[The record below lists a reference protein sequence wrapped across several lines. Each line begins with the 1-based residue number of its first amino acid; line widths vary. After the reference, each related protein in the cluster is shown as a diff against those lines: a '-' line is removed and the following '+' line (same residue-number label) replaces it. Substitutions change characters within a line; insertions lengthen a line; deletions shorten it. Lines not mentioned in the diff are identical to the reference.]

1 MADGVFNIAK
11 GRIANYASLPAASDG
26 LIVVLLKATG
36 LVADSTMVDYADLGA
51 LLGGASD
58 ESAATNYAR
67 KTVTASITV
76 TVDTTNDRVDID
88 MPDLTWTALGSSGTP
103 ENIGKLIVGYDPD
116 TGAGT
121 DADIIPLTYHDC
133 VFTAD
138 GSDFT
143 AVIATSG
150 FARAA

>member
-11 GRIANYASLPAASDG
+11 GRIANYASLPAAADA
-26 LIVVLLKATG
+26 LIVLLLKSTG
-36 LVADSTMVDYADLGA
+36 LVADSVLVDYADLA
-51 LLGGASD
+51 TLLAGASD
-58 ESAATNYAR
+58 ESTSTNYVR

-88 MPDLTWTALGSSGTP
+88 MPDLTWTALGSSGSP
-103 ENIGKLIVGYDPD
+103 EGIGKLIVAYDND

-121 DADIIPLTYHDC
+121 DSAIIPLTYHDC
-133 VFTAD
+133 AFTAD
-138 GSDFT
+138 GTDFT
-143 AVIATSG
+143 AVIATAG